1 MVIALNG
8 TVTMYCNLLTD
19 IRIAKETGYQGIEI
33 IGSKLYR
40 FLDEGFDLNVVKKAL
55 EDLPVVALG
64 YVQDLERTE
73 VEEHHALLKEAEK
86 ICVLAEKLGCP
97 TVQVLTGP
105 LIKGGPY
112 KGHPHSSRKELL
124 SLSAKN
130 MKEIAGIART
140 HHLSLYLEPLNWAPV
155 SSLEDS
161 LELIELSAE
170 DNVGLVI
177 DFWHMWCAGVTAESV
192 AKLDKRY
199 IRGVH
204 FCDSSETLGV
214 RSPDHTQ
221 PSRQVWTGGGLI
233 PLKEWVD
240 AVKSTGYDGWWSP
253 ELFSSKHWELD
264 PWDTAVALRQMLE
277 YLMY

>member
-1 MVIALNG
+1 MVVALNG

-19 IRIAKETGYQGIEI
+19 IRVAKETGYQGIEI

-40 FLDEGFDLNVVKKAL
+40 FLDEGFDLGVVKEAL
-55 EDLPVVALG
+55 KDLPVVALG
-64 YVQDLERTE
+64 YIQDLERTE
-73 VEEHHALLKEAEK
+73 VKEHEALLRETEK
-86 ICVLAEKLGCP
+86 ICALAEKLGCP

-105 LIKGGPY
+105 LIKGGPF
-112 KGHPHSSRKELL
+112 KGHPHLSRKELL

-161 LELIELSAE
+161 LELIDLSAE
-170 DNVGLVI
+170 DNVGLVV
-177 DFWHMWCAGVTAESV
+177 DFWHMWCAGTTAESV
-192 AKLDKRY
+192 ARLDKRY

-204 FCDSSETLGV
+204 FCDSSQPFGV

-264 PWDTAVALRQMLE
+264 PWQTALSLRQMLE

>member
-1 MVIALNG
+1 MVVALNG

-19 IRIAKETGYQGIEI
+19 IRIAKETGYQGIEM

-40 FLDEGFDLNVVKKAL
+40 FLDEGFKLNIVQEAVK
-55 EDLPVVALG
+55 DLPVVALG
-64 YVQDLERTE
+64 YIQDIERTE
-73 VEEHHALLKEAEK
+73 AKEHEALLKETQK
-86 ICVLAEKLGCP
+86 MCDLAEKLGCP

-105 LIKGGPY
+105 LMKGGPY
-112 KGHPHSSRKELL
+112 KGHPNSSRKELL

-130 MKEIAGIART
+130 MREIAAIARA
-140 HHLSLYLEPLNWAPV
+140 HHVSLYLEPLNWAPV

-161 LELIELSAE
+161 LELIDLSAE

-177 DFWHMWCAGVTAESV
+177 DFWHLWCAGVTAESV
-192 AKLDKRY
+192 AKLNKRY

-204 FCDSSETLGV
+204 FCDSSKPLGV

-264 PWDTAVALRQMLE
+264 PWETALSLRQMLE